1 MQRYK
6 WPLCG
11 LVVVLVSLLV
21 GSGLSAQTRTLPKRT
36 VVWQY
41 KVLDVFKVQ
50 ERGGKSYGIEAGLN
64 KLGAE
69 GWELVA
75 IQSGVPKP
83 SSVTAADA
91 DSSKPVYF
99 VQAPLYHFKRQAQR

>member
-36 VVWQY
+36 VVWRY
-41 KVLDVFKVQ
+41 KVL

-75 IQSGVPKP
+75 IQPGVPKP